1 MGTVPRAALGTASTI
16 ALCVVL
22 SAPAVASRRPTQ
34 WERQAIT
41 RVGERTPHAG
51 NSRVYVR
58 NIRVS
63 TIGPWAS
70 ATLTIYFGEE
80 PDNAIG
86 IFHYKRGR
94 WTIGSVGTS
103 GEWCVMPAKDQR
115 NLGFPA
121 SYPCS

>member
-1 MGTVPRAALGTASTI
+1 MSTVRAAFGAACTI
-16 ALCVVL
+16 ALCVAL
-22 SAPAVASRRPTQ
+22 SAPALASRRPTQ

-70 ATLTIYFGEE
+70 ALLTIHFGEH

-86 IFHYKRGR
+86 IFHYTRGR
-94 WTIGSVGTS
+94 WTSASIGTA